1 MHPYATDSAERRNVI
16 LGLAFVSI
24 ALACAF
30 QHGIERLGVQIP
42 WWADTP
48 SVMSVFGVLYALF
61 DRWLWRIW
69 IWRKIRLVQ
78 VPDLN
83 GCWDAEGETSFEN
96 GQSYTAKVRIQ
107 QTWTHISVIME
118 TDFSRSH
125 SLSASLLINQPDGI
139 TLSYE
144 YRNEPKPS
152 AVQTMHSHRGTC
164 VLRLKDEDLLEGEYY
179 SGRDRQNYGSLTL
192 RRGRKN

>member
-16 LGLAFVSI
+16 LWLAFVSI
-24 ALACAF
+24 ALAYAF
-30 QHGIERLGVQIP
+30 HHGIERLGTQIP
-42 WWADTP
+42 WWADAP
-48 SVMSVFGVLYALF
+48 SVMGIFGVLERLF
-61 DRWLWRIW
+61 DRWLWRIG
-69 IWRKIRLVQ
+69 IWRRIRLVQ

-83 GCWDAEGETSFEN
+83 GDWEAKGETSFEN
-96 GQSYTAKVRIQ
+96 KQRYIAKVRIQ

-118 TDFSRSH
+118 TDHSRSH
-125 SLSASLLINQPDGI
+125 SLSASLLTNQPDGI

-152 AVQTMHSHRGTC
+152 ATQTMHSHRGTC

-192 RRGRKN
+192 RRRRKN